1 MSENSIS
8 RATLS
13 KIASLVRPALA
24 TQTFI
29 PAYNHIAFTG
39 RRAMAHNDIAA
50 IDVKADLPIRGCLP
64 GELLIKTLASFNGD
78 SVMLQES
85 AKDQSVLVVSGRSK
99 IKLPT
104 MPLNDFPFE
113 MPEFNK
119 AAEIELSKEMVSGI
133 ERCLVSAG
141 SDPNHPSSMG
151 VTLDHEDGYATLFA
165 TDNFTI
171 SLYQTDTKVELPGDA
186 PVILPTFFC
195 NQLISLAKAFP
206 SEQPVLFLLAD
217 GLLVEFSNDATLF
230 TKTLVDLTPVDFPKL
245 VRGLV
250 ALDGLQKKLTGIPDA
265 FESAFQRA
273 LLVQSAE
280 LDKTTRVSF
289 DGNQLSLSSSSQ
301 MGDADDSF
309 KFDHDGRDCEFLID
323 PNLVIRGSKT
333 CTSIFLAPKVLVLA
347 DPKATFVHII
357 AHCAEPSKK

>member
-1 MSENSIS
+1 MTDNTIS
-8 RATLS
+8 RATLA
-13 KIASLVRPALA
+13 KVASLVRPALA

-39 RRAMAHNDIAA
+39 KRAMAHNDIAA
-50 IDVKADLPIRGCLP
+50 IEVRAQVPVRGCLP
-64 GELLIKTLASFNGD
+64 GELLIKALASFTGD

-85 AKDQSVLVVSGRSK
+85 SKDQSVLVVSGRSK

-104 MPLNDFPFE
+104 MALNNFPFE
-113 MPEFNK
+113 MPDYEK
-119 AAEIELSKEMVSGI
+119 AQSIILSKDIVKGI
-133 ERCLVSAG
+133 EQCLVSAG

-151 VTLDHEDGYATLFA
+151 VTIDQEDGFAMLFA

-171 SLYQTDTKVELPGDA
+171 SIYSSSTKIKLPGDA

-195 NQLISLAKAFP
+195 NQIIALAKAYAVDEP
-206 SEQPVLFLLAD
+206 ILFLLAD
-217 GLLVEFSNDATLF
+217 GLLVEFGNEALLF
-230 TKTLVDLTPVDFPKL
+230 TKTLVDLEPVNFPKL
-245 VRGLV
+245 VNGLV
-250 ALDGLQKKLTGIPDA
+250 ALDSLGKRLTGIPDA

-289 DGNQLSLSSSSQ
+289 DGGTLSLHSSSQ

-309 KFDHDGRDCEFLID
+309 KFDADGKDCEFLVD
-323 PNLVIRGSKT
+323 PNLIIRGSKT
-333 CTSIFLAPKVLVLA
+333 CTSIYLAPKVLVLA
-347 DPKATFVHII
+347 DVKATFVHII
-357 AHCAEPSKK
+357 AHCSGS

>member
-1 MSENSIS
+1 MTDNTIS
-8 RATLS
+8 RATLA

-39 RRAMAHNDIAA
+39 KRALAHNDIAA
-50 IDVKADLPIRGCLP
+50 IEVRAQLPVRGCLP
-64 GELLIKTLASFNGD
+64 GELLIKALASFTGD

-85 AKDQSVLVVSGRSK
+85 SKDQSVLVVSGRSK

-104 MPLNDFPFE
+104 MALNDFPFE
-113 MPEFNK
+113 MPDFDK
-119 AAEIELSKEMVSGI
+119 AAEIKLSKEMITGI
-133 ERCLVSAG
+133 ELCLVSAG

-171 SLYQTDTKVELPGDA
+171 SVYSTNTEIKLPGDA

-195 NQLISLAKAFP
+195 NQIIALAKAYMAETP
-206 SEQPVLFLLAD
+206 ILFLLPD
-217 GLLVEFSNDATLF
+217 GLLVEFGNEALLF
-230 TKTLVDLTPVDFPKL
+230 TKTLVDLEPVNFPKL
-245 VRGLV
+245 VKGLV
-250 ALDGLQKKLTGIPDA
+250 ELSTLDKKLTGIPDA
-265 FESAFQRA
+265 FEGAFQRA

-289 DGNQLSLSSSSQ
+289 DGSTLSLRSSSQ

-309 KFDHDGRDCEFLID
+309 KFDADGKDCEFLVD
-323 PNLVIRGSKT
+323 PNLVIRGSKS
-333 CTSIFLAPKVLVLA
+333 CTSIYLAPKVLVLA
-347 DPKATFVHII
+347 SPKAEFVHII
-357 AHCAEPSKK
+357 AHCSGS